1 LVLHPDAH
9 KRIARKV
16 AIEIGRAD
24 LSTTLEHCSVI
35 PDKWRNFPHHT
46 AGKYTKR
53 ICRRILLARNNYIN
67 GYDNKAAA
75 ELGVAFHYIADEHVL
90 VKGSDR
96 RHVSYESKIS
106 RAPLNNQNIDSIEGK
121 KTTLEYINE
130 KMRELSNR
138 QYLLTP
144 EAALNSAY
152 KICASIAKSVFG
164 SKNSLELQLILM
176 ELRKTYIEKMKRV
189 EEEFVNKLIE
199 TARKD
204 HEIENSKGVRKAVN
218 KIIKTLSFFDF
229 RFRRN
234 IRRYQERKHLENSV
248 KSYFKEV
255 ALTTEPHKDWYLV
268 KTPELSIW
276 AEEVKPKLLTAESI
290 MDAFNLDKQT
300 IKKLEEEAKISVL
313 RLKDAEFVKREDI
326 PKIAAYL
333 NKPNPLAETYISEL
347 RLVPSQANLN
357 KIAAMKLFGRYGWI
371 PTNIPL
377 SELKN
382 VMPSGVVSDNAE
394 RVGISQA
401 LINLLEEEMI
411 VKVAVASQRLL
422 LLAEEEHQKYL
433 ATVDLEEKVFACN
446 CPLYD
451 GELPCKHVL
460 LTICH
465 YHDIILE
472 RYASHEAHIWR
483 EALIKAQQHT
493 HRQVMLC
500 NWLYYFFKGFVSHLN
515 LRAGRYEDLKAVG
528 RLTTLM
534 GDSFRLEDL
543 KMFSF
548 RNYSNNH
555 VVIDSVPPKEVSRKD
570 FVA

>member
-1 LVLHPDAH
+1 LHPNEH
-9 KRIARKV
+9 VRIARKV
-16 AIEIGRAD
+16 AMDIGRVD
-24 LSTTLEHCSVI
+24 LSSTLEHYSVI
-35 PDKWRNFPHHT
+35 PDKWRDFPHHT
-46 AGKYTKR
+46 GGRYPKR
-53 ICRRILLARNNYIN
+53 ICRRVFRARNYYIH
-67 GYDNKAAA
+67 GDDYRAAA

-90 VKGSDR
+90 VRGSDR

-106 RAPLNNQNIDSIEGK
+106 RAPLNNQDIDSIEGK
-121 KTTLEYINE
+121 ETTFEYINE

-144 EAALNSAY
+144 ETALNSAY

-164 SKNSLELQLILM
+164 PKNSLELQLILM
-176 ELRKTYIEKMKRV
+176 ELKKTYIEKMKRV

-204 HEIENSKGVRKAVN
+204 QEIENLRGMNKVVN
-218 KIIKTLSFFDF
+218 KIIKTFSFFDF

-255 ALTTEPHKDWYLV
+255 ALTIESYKDWYLI

-276 AEEVKPKLLTAESI
+276 AEEVKPNLLTAESI

-300 IKKLEEEAKISVL
+300 IKKLEGEAKISVL

-333 NKPNPLAETYISEL
+333 NKPNPLAETCISEL
-347 RLVPSQANLN
+347 SLVPSQANLN
-357 KIAAMKLFGRYGWI
+357 KIAVIGLFGRYVWN

-401 LINLLEEEMI
+401 LINLFEEEMI
-411 VKVAVASQRLL
+411 VKVAVTGQRLL
-422 LLAEEEHQKYL
+422 LLAEEDHQKYL
-433 ATVDLEEKVFACN
+433 ATVDLEKKVFACN

-465 YHDIILE
+465 YHDIILG
-472 RYASHEAHIWR
+472 RYASHKAHIWR

-500 NWLYYFFKGFVSHLN
+500 NWIYYFFKEFVSHLN
-515 LRAGRYEDLKAVG
+515 LKAGRYEDLKAVE
-528 RLTTLM
+528 RLKGDLFHLETL
-534 GDSFRLEDL
+534 
-543 KMFSF
+543 KIFSF
-548 RNYSNNH
+548 RNHSSNH
-555 VVIDSVPPKEVSRKD
+555 VVTDSVPPKEVSQKD
-570 FVA
+570 VVV